1 MKPTYRSLK
10 VRLKPRN
17 NQEKLLWQSS
27 GTARWA
33 YNHCLDKQ
41 IKNYAE
47 NKTFLSNHDIR
58 KQITQLKKEEE
69 FSWLSNVSA
78 QIPKQ
83 AIKDCCAA
91 YVNFFKKKSSFPRF
105 KSKKKSKPSFYVDNH
120 KIKFSYKKVYVEKI
134 GYITLAE
141 FGRIPFTEETK
152 YSNPRITFDGKY
164 WYVSVGIKITEFSEE
179 KKEKNNLVLGI
190 DLGIKEFAVISNGRK
205 FGNINKTKKVK
216 KLKKKLR
223 RMQRK
228 VSRKYLKNKD
238 GNKFIK
244 TNNIVKLEKKIVLIH
259 RKLRNIRENHIY
271 EIIDYL
277 VKTKPDKIIIENLN
291 IKGMM
296 KNRHLAKAIQEQCW
310 YKFITLLAHKCEE
323 HGMELFR
330 VDRFFASSKI
340 CSNCGCIKT
349 DLKLK
354 DRVYVCNDC
363 GNELD
368 RDLNAAINLSKCG

>member
-58 KQITQLKKEEE
+58 KQITQLKKRRKN
-69 FSWLSNVSA
+69 SPWLSNVSA

-179 KKEKNNLVLGI
+179 K
-190 DLGIKEFAVISNGRK
+190 
-205 FGNINKTKKVK
+205 
-216 KLKKKLR
+216 
-223 RMQRK
+223 QRK
-228 VSRKYLKNKD
+228 K
-238 GNKFIK
+238 
-244 TNNIVKLEKKIVLIH
+244 
-259 RKLRNIRENHIY
+259 
-271 EIIDYL
+271 
-277 VKTKPDKIIIENLN
+277 
-291 IKGMM
+291 
-296 KNRHLAKAIQEQCW
+296 
-310 YKFITLLAHKCEE
+310 ITL
-323 HGMELFR
+323 
-330 VDRFFASSKI
+330 
-340 CSNCGCIKT
+340 
-349 DLKLK
+349 
-354 DRVYVCNDC
+354 Y
-363 GNELD
+363 
-368 RDLNAAINLSKCG
+368 

>member
-164 WYVSVGIKITEFSEE
+164 WYVSVGIKNIGFSEE
-179 KKEKNNLVLGI
+179 NKEKNNLVLGV

-216 KLKKKLR
+216 KIKKKLR

-238 GNKFIK
+238 GKKFIK

-310 YKFITLLAHKCEE
+310 YKFITLLTHKCEE
-323 HGMELFR
+323 HGIELFQ

-363 GNELD
+363 GNKLD